1 MALQNQISANRY
13 LGEIIQTYIPGDKL
27 IDFEESF
34 LFLQAFG
41 NAPLDVL

>member
-1 MALQNQISANRY
+1 MAFNRIKLAQIFGTNDT
-13 LGEIIQTYIPGDKL
+13 EIPGDKV